1 MRLEI
6 FDFIDN
12 TMDLI
17 GEYEEV
23 IKEGERELGDFFEE
37 LFLQEDNVLNIVSR
51 VKSKNSLKEKIFS
64 KKFIRFNWS

>member
-6 FDFIDN
+6 FDFIDS

-23 IKEGERELGDFFEE
+23 IKEGGSM
-37 LFLQEDNVLNIVSR
+37 N
-51 VKSKNSLKEKIFS
+51 
-64 KKFIRFNWS
+64 

>member
-1 MRLEI
+1 MRLDI

-23 IKEGERELGDFFEE
+23 IKEGEHELEDFFEE
-37 LFLQEDNVLNIVSR
+37 MF
-51 VKSKNSLKEKIFS
+51 
-64 KKFIRFNWS
+64 

>member
-6 FDFIDN
+6 FDFIDS

-23 IKEGERELGDFFEE
+23 IKEGGEHELEDFF
-37 LFLQEDNVLNIVSR
+37 
-51 VKSKNSLKEKIFS
+51 
-64 KKFIRFNWS
+64 